1 MSNAELD
8 QALMAM
14 LDAESGISDINF
26 TPGRPAQAEA
36 SGKLRPIAL
45 KGRTEPLTAEMTD
58 RIATVLIAS
67 RADLKEQLRAQ
78 GSCDCAY
85 SLPDGRR
92 FRVNIFSARGKL
104 SIVLRAL
111 PTEIPTIAKL
121 GLPPVLSQI
130 APLTNGL
137 VLVTGATGS
146 GKSTTL
152 AAVLDS
158 INQTRDVHVV
168 TLEDPIEF
176 VHPHKRA
183 TMNQREQGEDFST
196 FSQGLRSALR
206 QAPKVILVG
215 EMRDADTVEI
225 ALKAAETGHLVL
237 STLHTIDAG
246 QTIQRIAGMFD
257 AQVEHLVRVRLA
269 EVLRFVVGQRLL
281 PRIGGGRVAA
291 LEVMGSSLRIRE
303 LIQQG
308 ESADDTFYTAISE
321 GRGYGWQSFDQHIVE
336 HFAADR
342 IDAETALSYASDRGI
357 VGRALDSV
365 RAKRGIDTSSLG
377 SLEMDQPRKAA
388 PETEDW
394 KKAFAKGGK

>member
-8 QALMAM
+8 QALIAM
-14 LDAESGISDINF
+14 LDAEPGVSDLNF
-26 TPGRPAQAEA
+26 TPGRPPQVEA
-36 SGKLRPIAL
+36 SGKMKPVEL
-45 KGRTEPLTAEMTD
+45 KGRAGALSAELTE
-58 RIATVLIAS
+58 RIAKALMGGRDDLAS
-67 RADLKEQLRAQ
+67 ALEEQ

-85 SLPDGRR
+85 ALPDGRR

-111 PTEIPTIAKL
+111 PTEIPTISKL
-121 GLPPVLSQI
+121 GLPPVLGQI
-130 APLTNGL
+130 APLKNGL

-158 INQTRDVHVV
+158 INDSRDVHVV

-183 TMNQREQGEDFST
+183 TMNQREQGEDFGT
-196 FSQGLRSALR
+196 FAQGLRAALR

-215 EMRDADTVEI
+215 EMRDAETVEI

-257 AQVEHLVRVRLA
+257 SKVEHLVRARLA
-269 EVLRFVVGQRLL
+269 ETLRFVVGQRLL
-281 PRIGGGRVAA
+281 PKVGGGRVAA
-291 LEVMGSSLRIRE
+291 LEIMGTSLRIRE
-303 LIQQG
+303 LVQKG
-308 ESADDTFYTAISE
+308 ETDDDTFYAAISE
-321 GRGYGWQSFDQHIVE
+321 GRGYGWQTFDQHIIE
-336 HFAADR
+336 HFEADR
-342 IDAETALSYASDRGI
+342 VDAESALAYASDRGI
-357 VGRALDSV
+357 VGRALDSIK
-365 RAKRGIDTSSLG
+365 AKRGIDTSSLG
-377 SLEMDQPRKAA
+377 SLEMARAKKP
-388 PETEDW
+388 PSETEDW